1 MYSSVSPRL
10 YLAGGKHGMWTD
22 ISATLKSQ
30 ERTGCSWELWLSVI
44 MQSRRFVTDNIR
56 DWLEGVQQAN
66 GVFQEV
72 NSTLPH

>member
-1 MYSSVSPRL
+1 
-10 YLAGGKHGMWTD
+10 MWTD

-44 MQSRRFVTDNIR
+44 MQSRQFVTDNIR
-56 DWLEGVQQAN
+56 DWLEGVQQAK